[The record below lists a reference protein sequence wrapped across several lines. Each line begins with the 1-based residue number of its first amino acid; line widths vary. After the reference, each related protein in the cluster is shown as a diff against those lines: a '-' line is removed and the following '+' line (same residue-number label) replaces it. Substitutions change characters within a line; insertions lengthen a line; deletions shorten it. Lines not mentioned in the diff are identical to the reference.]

1 MAESKTTPFSEFDI
15 NNLKS
20 KFRRIMISTITSSL
34 NLNEFFFLLR
44 LFIINKINTLAEKIL
59 IDFLV
64 KLLYDENKLFYSYE
78 IKQFESLATNLH
90 TKNLFAKSLSSYNP
104 QHINFI
110 LLRAVGSI
118 DY

>member
-1 MAESKTTPFSEFDI
+1 MAESKTTAFSEFDI

-90 TKNLFAKSLSSYNP
+90 TKIFLQNHYLAITHSIS
-104 QHINFI
+104 IFI

-118 DY
+118 NY